1 MTPQENVDQVT
12 TILIDAIRASGM
24 TQDEL
29 ADKCDMSRGAVITF
43 MERKLKTG
51 GSLNS
56 FCAMLN
62 AVGATLKIEFS
73 PHHPPADLLT
83 AGVHDKPAN

>member
-1 MTPQENVDQVT
+1 MTPQENVDLIT

-24 TQDEL
+24 TQDEMSS
-29 ADKCDMSRGAVITF
+29 KCDMSRGALIVF

-62 AVGATLKIEFS
+62 AVGGRLKIEFPLS
-73 PHHPPADLLT
+73 PDS
-83 AGVHDKPAN
+83 AGVLPVETTATRSD